1 MCLYPTFVK
10 NPKYKPNK
18 KNKGKPPVC
27 WDRRLYYIPTKCGCC
42 IECRKEKQREW
53 RVRLD
58 EELRSNFGYFT
69 TLTIDPESKKIR
81 NRYGFEMGKKSE
93 RDCNKGIKVI
103 LRKSEKRYREE
114 HKTLVRYRVR
124 RKGRQNTP
132 TRNILRPKKRRTCAK
147 TLEIRFCVYR
157 AYL

>member
-10 NPKYKPNK
+10 NPKNKPNK

-58 EELRSNFGYFT
+58 EELRSNFVYF
-69 TLTIDPESKKIR
+69 LLFFSITIFQLLCKLSICLFSDLAGNYYS
-81 NRYGFEMGKKSE
+81 NRHAS
-93 RDCNKGIKVI
+93 
-103 LRKSEKRYREE
+103 S
-114 HKTLVRYRVR
+114 
-124 RKGRQNTP
+124 
-132 TRNILRPKKRRTCAK
+132 
-147 TLEIRFCVYR
+147 
-157 AYL
+157 